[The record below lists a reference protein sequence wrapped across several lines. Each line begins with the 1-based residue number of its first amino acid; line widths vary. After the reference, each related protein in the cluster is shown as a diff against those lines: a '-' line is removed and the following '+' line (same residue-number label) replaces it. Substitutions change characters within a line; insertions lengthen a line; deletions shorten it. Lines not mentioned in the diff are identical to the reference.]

1 MGVHDD
7 DVVQGVTDNCKGVTG
22 HHGQEKD
29 VQSYKECEKLRSS
42 YAAFIGDNL
51 VLCLNVPQQI
61 WDGGGDE
68 IEAYKG
74 QVGEEE
80 VHGGV
85 EVWIGADSQ
94 DDEQVSKQSD
104 QVHGEENRKY
114 EGLQFRFL

>member
-7 DVVQGVTDNCKGVTG
+7 DVVQGVTDNCKGVIG

-61 WDGGGDE
+61 CDGGGDE
-68 IEAYKG
+68 IEVYKG

-80 VHGGV
+80 VHRGV
-85 EVWIGADSQ
+85 EVWI
-94 DDEQVSKQSD
+94 
-104 QVHGEENRKY
+104 
-114 EGLQFRFL
+114 

>member
-1 MGVHDD
+1 MVKRKMSNL
-7 DVVQGVTDNCKGVTG
+7 TKS
-22 HHGQEKD
+22 EKI
-29 VQSYKECEKLRSS
+29 QSS

-68 IEAYKG
+68 IEVYKG

-85 EVWIGADSQ
+85 EVWI
-94 DDEQVSKQSD
+94 
-104 QVHGEENRKY
+104 
-114 EGLQFRFL
+114 